1 MFSFDTPLNL
11 VYGLLAGFVFG
22 FLLQRGGV
30 TRYRVILGQFLWV
43 DHTVLRTML
52 TAVVVGSVGVYAM
65 HQIWDVPL
73 HLKSATILANILGG
87 LLFGIG
93 MVVLGYCPGTGVGAL
108 GDGSRHA
115 WFGVL
120 GMLVGAAVFAELYPW
135 LKDTVLPV
143 GDVGKVTIPGAAH
156 LSPWVFII
164 ALAVIAAIVFALLR
178 GRDISTQQAPPDSQ
192 Q

>member
-1 MFSFDTPLNL
+1 MFNFDTPLNL

-52 TAVVVGSVGVYAM
+52 TAVVVGAFGVYAL
-65 HQIWDVPL
+65 HQMWEVPL
-73 HLKSATILANILGG
+73 HLKSTTILANVCGG

-120 GMLVGAAVFAELYPW
+120 GMLVGAAVYAELYPRI
-135 LKDTVLPV
+135 KDTVLSV
-143 GDVGKVTIPGAAH
+143 GSFGKVTIPGATQ
-156 LSPWVFII
+156 LSPWIFIV
-164 ALAVIAAIVFALLR
+164 ALAVIAVIVFALLR
-178 GRDISTQQAPPDSQ
+178 GRDLPAQQPPPASQ
-192 Q
+192 E